1 MPSYAHLFAPDRMGA
16 RRGDA
21 LVAYLGSLGAE
32 ALASRYTQAQAWSPV
47 GPPIAAELAAR
58 RFEQRWREL
67 PRRATPGGTSSPVRT
82 RRTVARIIR
91 FGLPGSS
98 MAGQEELS
106 DAEVPGLA
114 AHVLA
119 LHAGRADLALP

>member
-1 MPSYAHLFAPDRMGA
+1 M
-16 RRGDA
+16 
-21 LVAYLGSLGAE
+21 
-32 ALASRYTQAQAWSPV
+32 
-47 GPPIAAELAAR
+47 
-58 RFEQRWREL
+58 
-67 PRRATPGGTSSPVRT
+67 
-82 RRTVARIIR
+82 ARIIR

-106 DAEVPGLA
+106 DAEVAGLA